1 MWDSVK
7 SGQEIDFGDVF
18 KAYVN
23 QAEVNGVD
31 LTAEG
36 INHYAAENF
45 ENLPGIKKD
54 MIHKQKIHVY
64 TRPQKTED
72 DSYKFKQ
79 FDNMHLSLLLND
91 VATKY
96 LPKDFN
102 QGILDS
108 HYSKM
113 VHDNTC
119 DYNPYVN

>member
-1 MWDSVK
+1 
-7 SGQEIDFGDVF
+7 
-18 KAYVN
+18 
-23 QAEVNGVD
+23 
-31 LTAEG
+31 
-36 INHYAAENF
+36 
-45 ENLPGIKKD
+45 

-119 DYNPYVN
+119 DYNPYVNQEYYQDIQTMSKESYDKAAEEVVDHDEL